1 MSSMIPSRV
10 CNLEAARK
18 LYGARADFYVG
29 FLTRS
34 DDLADAVIEALAA
47 LPKHVG
53 TRMVDTALA
62 KGIDAVADAP
72 DALRRLFA
80 QVDDIPAWVD
90 WDRLRLGA
98 RTYQRTGMAG
108 SLILSAFSLMNGY
121 HSHAAAKAL
130 VFTGQLDRMARRRLA
145 ETGRFIADTI
155 QVDGLRRDAQG
166 FASTLKVRLVHA
178 QVRRF
183 LLRSGQWDTEAW
195 GLPIN
200 QADMA
205 ATNMAFSI
213 AVLHGTRIMGLRFR
227 TDEADSLM
235 ALWRYSG
242 YLSGVD
248 PGLLCSSE
256 REGMEWAELIDMVQP
271 GPDEGSRRLAAA
283 LRDVTFQ
290 RAESPLG
297 KQIAPWLSR
306 YHDGLTRATA
316 GDQVADDLGIPNPLW
331 KYAVPLT
338 HALVTPIEGLR
349 ERLPGATWLSS
360 QFGNLIWQGAVAQE
374 LGGKRPRFEAAA
386 ERTTGHASRLPRPP
400 RSTVRAEPMRGQA
413 YPSWRVPA

>member
-1 MSSMIPSRV
+1 MIPTRV
-10 CNLEAARK
+10 CNLERARK
-18 LYGARADFYVG
+18 LYGARADFYVS
-29 FLTRS
+29 FLMRS
-34 DDLADAVIEALAA
+34 DDLADGVVDALAT
-47 LPKHVG
+47 LPKHAANA
-53 TRMVDTALA
+53 MVDTALA
-62 KGIDAVADAP
+62 KGIDAVRDAP
-72 DALRRLFA
+72 DALRALFA
-80 QVDDIPAWVD
+80 QVDELPEWVD
-90 WDRLRLGA
+90 WERLRLGA
-98 RTYQRTGMAG
+98 ITYQRTGIAG

-121 HSHAAAKAL
+121 HSNAATKAL

-155 QVDGLRRDAQG
+155 QVDGLRRTAPG
-166 FASTLKVRLVHA
+166 FASTIKVRLVHA

-183 LLRSGQWDTEAW
+183 LLRSDQWDSSAW

-213 AVLHGTRIMGLRFR
+213 AVLHGTRTMGLRF
-227 TDEADSLM
+227 TDDEADSLM
-235 ALWRYSG
+235 QLWRYSG

-248 PGLLCSSE
+248 PGLLSTSE
-256 REGMEWAELIDMVQP
+256 REAMEWAELIDLVQP

-283 LRDVTFQ
+283 LRNVTFE
-290 RAESPLG
+290 RAETPVG

-316 GDQVADDLGIPNPLW
+316 GDEVADDLGIPNPLW

-338 HALVTPIEGLR
+338 YAMVSPLEALR
-349 ERLPGATWLSS
+349 ERLPGATWISA
-360 QFGNLIWQGAVAQE
+360 QFGNLVWQRAVDQE
-374 LGGKRPRFEAAA
+374 LAGKRPRFEATA
-386 ERTTGHASRLPRPP
+386 ERATAQAAQAR
-400 RSTVRAEPMRGQA
+400 RSPVAIDRTEPVRGRS

>member
-1 MSSMIPSRV
+1 MIPTRV
-10 CNLEAARK
+10 CNFDRARK

-29 FLTRS
+29 FLMRS
-34 DDLADAVIEALAA
+34 DDLADAVVDAFGDLAPGA
-47 LPKHVG
+47 GHA
-53 TRMVDTALA
+53 MIDTALA
-62 KGIDAVADAP
+62 RGIAAVPHAP
-72 DALRRLFA
+72 EALRRLFA
-80 QVDDIPAWVD
+80 EVDEVPEWVD

-98 RTYQRTGMAG
+98 ITYQRTGMAG

-121 HSHAAAKAL
+121 HSHAATKAL

-155 QVDGLRRDAQG
+155 QVDGLRRNAPG
-166 FASTLKVRLVHA
+166 FASTIKVRLVHA

-183 LLRSGQWDTEAW
+183 LLRSGKWDSDAW

-213 AVLHGTRIMGLRFR
+213 AVLHGTRTMGIRFSHE
-227 TDEADSLM
+227 EADSLM
-235 ALWRYSG
+235 QLWRYSG

-248 PGLLCSSE
+248 PGLLSTSE
-256 REGMEWAELIDMVQP
+256 REAMEWAELIDLVQP

-283 LRDVTFQ
+283 LRDVNLQ
-290 RAESPLG
+290 RADSPLG
-297 KQIAPWLSR
+297 RTIAPWLSR

-316 GDQVADDLGIPNPLW
+316 GDDVADELGIPNPLW

-338 HALVTPIEGLR
+338 YALLTPVEVLR
-349 ERLPGATWLSS
+349 ERLPGATWMSA
-360 QFGNLIWQGAVAQE
+360 QVGNFIWQRAVEQE
-374 LGGKRPRFEAAA
+374 LGGKRPRFEATADRATAHAA
-386 ERTTGHASRLPRPP
+386 EVRPTPTQASRPMPS
-400 RSTVRAEPMRGQA
+400 RSRG